1 MESQSRSGPSPTPS
15 NPSRPGALSSF
26 LRFVVCGGGIGL
38 LSSAAVPMLA
48 AAMPWAVANA
58 LVTVAG
64 TLLCTE
70 LHALFTFG
78 TGRRPDW
85 RRHLQSSGSAA
96 AAYLATTAAM
106 FVLHAVQHSPGLL
119 WEQGVYLT
127 ASGLAGV
134 GRFLVLRLFVFAE
147 RNERTVGDGRTV
159 PDARPVGDVRTVP
172 NARPVRGERTVPNAR
187 PIPGERT
194 VPQARPVATPRKST
208 DVRAVHRQ
216 LVSVQTKLITSAA

>member
-1 MESQSRSGPSPTPS
+1 MESQCLSRPSPA
-15 NPSRPGALSSF
+15 PSRPGPLSSF
-26 LRFVVCGGGIGL
+26 VRFVVCGGGVGL

-85 RRHLQSSGSAA
+85 RRHMQSSGSAV

-106 FVLHAVQHSPGLL
+106 FALYAVQPSPGMF
-119 WEQGVYLT
+119 WEQTVYLT

-147 RNERTVGDGRTV
+147 RNERNEHDHRVTRSETLL
-159 PDARPVGDVRTVP
+159 
-172 NARPVRGERTVPNAR
+172 
-187 PIPGERT
+187 PGEPNLRLIPET
-194 VPQARPVATPRKST
+194 DTARRQVAPTHPT
-208 DVRAVHRQ
+208 
-216 LVSVQTKLITSAA
+216 LITAAA

>member
-1 MESQSRSGPSPTPS
+1 MQSQCLSRPSPA
-15 NPSRPGALSSF
+15 PSRPGPLSSF
-26 LRFVVCGGGIGL
+26 VRFVVCGGGVGL

-78 TGRRPDW
+78 TGRRPDR
-85 RRHLQSSGSAA
+85 RRHLQSSGSAL

-106 FVLHAVQHSPGLL
+106 FALHAVQPSPGTV
-119 WEQGVYLT
+119 WEQSVYLT

-147 RNERTVGDGRTV
+147 RSER
-159 PDARPVGDVRTVP
+159 DARATRSETLL
-172 NARPVRGERTVPNAR
+172 
-187 PIPGERT
+187 PGEPNLRL
-194 VPQARPVATPRKST
+194 VPQTDTTRPRVAPTHS
-208 DVRAVHRQ
+208 A
-216 LVSVQTKLITSAA
+216 LIPSAAWPSTARRPNSTAACSC

>member
-1 MESQSRSGPSPTPS
+1 MQSQCLSRPSPA
-15 NPSRPGALSSF
+15 PSRPGPLSSF
-26 LRFVVCGGGIGL
+26 VRFVVCGGGVGL

-85 RRHLQSSGSAA
+85 RRHLQSSGSAF

-106 FVLHAVQHSPGLL
+106 FALYAVQPSPGMV
-119 WEQGVYLT
+119 WEQTVYLT

-147 RNERTVGDGRTV
+147 RNERVDRATHSETLL
-159 PDARPVGDVRTVP
+159 
-172 NARPVRGERTVPNAR
+172 
-187 PIPGERT
+187 PGEPSLRL
-194 VPQARPVATPRKST
+194 VPETDTGRRQVAPTQPV
-208 DVRAVHRQ
+208 
-216 LVSVQTKLITSAA
+216 LITAAA